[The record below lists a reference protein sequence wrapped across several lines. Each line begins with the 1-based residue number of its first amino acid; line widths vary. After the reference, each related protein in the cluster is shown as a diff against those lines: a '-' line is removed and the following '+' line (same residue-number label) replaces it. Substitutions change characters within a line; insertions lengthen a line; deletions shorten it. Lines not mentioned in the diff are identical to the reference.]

1 MTNQEEVL
9 KNPLFTALRKI
20 GQTAEE
26 NINTWAHG
34 IAIHNTNLLNAL
46 KKVPPAK
53 RDRILK
59 DIWTE
64 VTVYAPEKVKK
75 TLGLDGELDVDKINE
90 FMDQMLSDANFWAI
104 KGVGDTIEE
113 AILNWVTTFAVFDFS
128 IYTYLERHL
137 GSKECLMLYMGLW
150 ESFALGALPAVKQ
163 AFGIT
168 EDTEIDMDLLG
179 KISKAYWESIACPY
193 KVIQHSAEVHEAQL
207 EDCPYWQNMK
217 AILGEEKARSMT
229 LKCEAAVSV
238 NYYDAILKALGV
250 FDKYSFTMDK
260 FLCCG
265 DENCT
270 VRFEL
275 RK

>member
-1 MTNQEEVL
+1 MTNQDEVL
-9 KNPLFTALRKI
+9 KNPLFDALTKV
-20 GQTAEE
+20 GHTPEGD
-26 NINTWAHG
+26 INTWAQG
-34 IAIHNTNLLNAL
+34 IALHNSNLLNAL
-46 KKVPPAK
+46 NEVKNSMK
-53 RDRILK
+53 DRILK

-64 VTVYAPEKVKK
+64 VAIYAPEKVKNA
-75 TLGLDGELDVDKINE
+75 LGLDTEVNVDKINE
-90 FMDQMLSDANFWAI
+90 IMGQMLSDANFSAI

-113 AILNWVTTFAVFDFS
+113 AILNWVSTFAVYDFS
-128 IYTYLERHL
+128 IYTYLEKHL
-137 GSKECLMLYMGLW
+137 GSKDCLRLYMGLW
-150 ESFALGALPAVKQ
+150 ESFALSALPAVKK

-168 EDTEIDMDLLG
+168 EDTEIDMDLIG
-179 KISKAYWESIACPY
+179 KISQAYWESIACPY
-193 KVIQHSAEVHEAQL
+193 IVIKHSTEVHEAQL